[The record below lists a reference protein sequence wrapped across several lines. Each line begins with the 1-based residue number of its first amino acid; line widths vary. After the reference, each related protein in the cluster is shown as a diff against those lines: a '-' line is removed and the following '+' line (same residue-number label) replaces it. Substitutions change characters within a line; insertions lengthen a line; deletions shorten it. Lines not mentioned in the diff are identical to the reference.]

1 MMKTTTI
8 NEDIESMS
16 RAYNGLS
23 PRAWSVIRYRTKELL
38 VSHIT
43 ECAATWGGDAS
54 WADGSGWQVFGIDQA
69 MRLLGKETLGEHFQ
83 RLTMLTEG
91 VSRYLLTKYYHVPAD
106 VDDEATDEQMAAL
119 DNLLDA
125 GEARTVVGEVVEE
138 AVRRIHVV
146 EVKHALEQFVA
157 GES

>member
-8 NEDIESMS
+8 NKHIESMS
-16 RAYNGLS
+16 RTFNGVS

-38 VSHIT
+38 TSHIA
-43 ECAATWGGDAS
+43 ECQAAWGEDVDWGDA
-54 WADGSGWQVFGIDQA
+54 SGWQVFGIDQA

-83 RLTMLTEG
+83 RLTTLTEG
-91 VSRYLLTKYYHVPAD
+91 LSRHLLTKYYHVPAD

-138 AVRRIHVV
+138 AVRRIHLI
-146 EVKHALEQFVA
+146 EAKHAFEQFEA
-157 GES
+157 EQS

>member
-1 MMKTTTI
+1 MMKKTTI

-23 PRAWSVIRYRTKELL
+23 PRSWSVIRYRTKELL
-38 VSHIT
+38 TSHIA
-43 ECAATWGGDAS
+43 ECQAAWGEDVDWGDAS
-54 WADGSGWQVFGIDQA
+54 AWQVFGIDQA

-83 RLTMLTEG
+83 RLTTLTEG